1 MNKLYFGDNL
11 DVLRDHIDQE
21 SVDLVY
27 LEPPFN
33 SQENYNVLFKER
45 TAGPSGL
52 TRRVPSGVNR
62 AGGLV
67 AQLEALQDFNVA
79 WHRRCAL
86 RNAASCRGHR
96 FQLQL
101 QRDKIPRRHKQRNVR
116 GSVPIFR
123 LDDVVLRRT
132 LGGRA

>member
-1 MNKLYFGDNL
+1 MRPLNGGALGLNA
-11 DVLRDHIDQE
+11 E
-21 SVDLVY
+21 SPIGR
-27 LEPPFN
+27 EP
-33 SQENYNVLFKER
+33 
-45 TAGPSGL
+45 
-52 TRRVPSGVNR
+52 

-67 AQLEALQDFNVA
+67 AQLEALQDCNVA

-86 RNAASCRGHR
+86 RDAASCRGHR

-123 LDDVVLRRT
+123 LDDVGLRRT
-132 LGGRA
+132 LDGRLKADPQRTA